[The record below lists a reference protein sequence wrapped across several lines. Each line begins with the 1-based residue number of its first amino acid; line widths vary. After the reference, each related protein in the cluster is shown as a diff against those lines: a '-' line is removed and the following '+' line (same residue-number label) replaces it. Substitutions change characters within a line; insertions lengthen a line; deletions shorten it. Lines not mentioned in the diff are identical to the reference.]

1 MSVDPAELG
10 YVFYPFAEGFSIGYA
25 QLDVFVGEAD
35 GAEGF
40 VPTELVLS
48 TWDDLGPVDDPDLGG
63 NDPASGAAIMRTAI
77 FAHTAAGVQG
87 DVSHRVAPGFVT
99 VQGKSGGELSAY
111 CFGGHLV
118 YRQEGTGSGPESSR
132 ATGPGMRTLLACRL
146 TSPAPIFNLSEEGL
160 GWSENGILG
169 IVDGLESEF
178 ATLRAQIGT
187 DRENTFEQCL
197 ARADPRLLYAAGL
210 DLAYRSFQALPE
222 VLRTEHYWD
231 EYSTLSRAHEEAKQ
245 SDWWPADPSLP
256 AILGT

>member
-10 YVFYPFAEGFSIGYA
+10 YVFYPFAEGFPIGYA
-25 QLDVFVGEAD
+25 QLDVFVVDAD

-40 VPTELVLS
+40 APTELVLS

-63 NDPASGAAIMRTAI
+63 SASASAAIVRTAI

-87 DVSHRVAPGFVT
+87 DITHHVSPGILMVR
-99 VQGKSGGELSAY
+99 GKNGGELSAY

-118 YRQEGTGSGPESSR
+118 YRQAGTGTGS
-132 ATGPGMRTLLACRL
+132 MLACRL

-160 GWSENGILG
+160 DWPENGILRV
-169 IVDGLESEF
+169 VDGLESEI
-178 ATLRAQIGT
+178 ASLRAQIGS
-187 DRENTFEQCL
+187 DVENTFDQRL
-197 ARADPRLLYAAGL
+197 ARTDPRLLYAAGL

-231 EYSTLSRAHEEAKQ
+231 EYINLARSHH
-245 SDWWPADPSLP
+245 
-256 AILGT
+256 

>member
-10 YVFYPFAEGFSIGYA
+10 YVFYPSAEGFSIGYA
-25 QLDVFVGEAD
+25 ELDVFVSDAD
-35 GAEGF
+35 AAEGF

-63 NDPASGAAIMRTAI
+63 SDPASGAGIMRTAI
-77 FAHTAAGVQG
+77 FAHTAAGVQD
-87 DVSHRVAPGFVT
+87 DVTCRVAPGFVT

-111 CFGGHLV
+111 CFGGSLV
-118 YRQEGTGSGPESSR
+118 YRQKGNG
-132 ATGPGMRTLLACRL
+132 LACRL

-169 IVDGLESEF
+169 IVDGLESEIP
-178 ATLRAQIGT
+178 TLRAQIGA
-187 DRENTFEQCL
+187 DMANTFDQRL
-197 ARADPRLLYAAGL
+197 ARTDPRLLYAASL

-231 EYSTLSRAHEEAKQ
+231 EYNSLVRAHEEAKQ
-245 SDWWPADPSLP
+245 SDWWPADPLLP